1 MMVSEPVID
10 VSGLGKRF
18 RLTHER
24 RATFKDHLISL
35 IRGETYS
42 YEEFW
47 ALKDVSFSLE
57 LGESLGLIGP
67 NGSGKTTLLSIL
79 ANVMRPDRGTVD
91 IRGRIASFLGLGI
104 GFEGELTA
112 RENVYLYGSI
122 MGLKRKDLDAKQ
134 DEIFAFAELERFRDM
149 RLNNFSS
156 GMYMRLAF
164 STAIMVDPDIFLI
177 DEALAV
183 GDMAFQKKCKERI
196 KQFKEEG
203 RTIVF
208 VSHDLKAVKDICE
221 RSILLYDGKVLS
233 VGESEKV
240 ITDYH
245 LEYAKRNPPSPK

>member
-1 MMVSEPVID
+1 MAPDSAILVKD
-10 VSGLGKRF
+10 LGKRF
-18 RLTHER
+18 RLAHER
-24 RATFKDHLISL
+24 RVTFKEHMIALV
-35 IRGETYS
+35 RGESYS

-47 ALKDVSFSLE
+47 ALKDISFSLE
-57 LGESLGLIGP
+57 QGESLGIIGP

-79 ANVMRPDRGTVD
+79 ANVIRPDLGSVKMK
-91 IRGRIASFLGLGI
+91 GRIASFLGLGI

-112 RENVYLYGSI
+112 RENVFLYGSI
-122 MGLKRKDLDAKQ
+122 MGLQRKELDAKL
-134 DEIFAFAELERFRDM
+134 DEIFSFAELERFRDM

-164 STAIMVDPDIFLI
+164 STAITVDPDIFLI

-183 GDMAFQKKCKERI
+183 GDMAFQKKCKKRI

-221 RSILLYDGKVLS
+221 RSILLYDGEVLS
-233 VGESEKV
+233 AGESEKV
-240 ITDYH
+240 ITEYY

>member
-1 MMVSEPVID
+1 MRLKDKVAVVTGSTRGIGLAIAETLARAGARIAICNEVPAEVAEAVKALEEQGLLAYGEPVD
-10 VSGLGKRF
+10 VSSR
-18 RLTHER
+18 
-24 RATFKDHLISL
+24 
-35 IRGETYS
+35 
-42 YEEFW
+42 
-47 ALKDVSFSLE
+47 
-57 LGESLGLIGP
+57 
-67 NGSGKTTLLSIL
+67 
-79 ANVMRPDRGTVD
+79 
-91 IRGRIASFLGLGI
+91 
-104 GFEGELTA
+104 
-112 RENVYLYGSI
+112 
-122 MGLKRKDLDAKQ
+122 